1 MIIQEN
7 TIIHGDSLTVLR
19 QMEPE
24 SVDAIITDPPYGINY
39 VSQTASIKNDKSP
52 FIWFLYDAFRV
63 LKSGEAGRGG
73 LICFTRWDVEQTFID
88 AMKIAGFNVKSEVIW
103 DKVYH
108 GMGDTKAAF
117 APSHENI
124 VFAVKGKYSFPGS
137 RPKDLVTFPK
147 INSSKMVHPTEKP
160 VGLLANLISSVTKPG
175 DLILDPFDS
184 DDVTHF
190 NARGVYALLYGRE
203 DVRLS
208 AGDGDA
214 LRWLPQRAGKDFREK
229 VAAIWDD
236 ARVSGFLTAEL
247 TGDKSAM
254 DDGDYLAMQET
265 GLAHLFAVSGLH
277 CAFLVTLLALLI
289 SRRQRLLCAVTIP
302 LLLFYMVMV
311 GMSPSVVRACIMQI
325 FLLIAPLFRRGS
337 DPLTSLAA
345 ALLVILLCNP
355 FAAASVSL
363 QLSFSATLGMVL
375 LSPRLYKLLTG
386 WYKGKCRPLRT
397 ALCFVAANLSA
408 TLSAVVFTAPLTAWY
423 FRIFVL
429 VAPLSSLLAVPAAG
443 WSFMAAFV
451 TVLLGF
457 VWLPL
462 ASLLGWIS
470 WALVRYILWIANGM
484 MSWRYHAV
492 YFTNPYLI
500 YWLLFLY
507 AAFIGCAATPDGKR
521 KYLLASAL
529 SVLTLTAAIWVNRQD
544 YQYGVLT
551 ALTLDVG
558 QGESVILTSDGE
570 TALVD
575 CGSSNSYKDPGG
587 LAADTLHSMG
597 VRELSAVVVT
607 HYHADHTNGL
617 YEVLRRI
624 PVQTIYL
631 PDIEDEYGVRERLVS
646 LAEEKGA
653 QVTYVTKE
661 TADTLGDT
669 VLTIYPPVQSGG
681 DLNELGLTALASAG
695 DFDLLIT
702 GDMSGSTEKKLVET
716 YALPDI
722 EVLVVSHHGSR
733 YSSNIRFLKSV
744 TPEAA
749 VISVGDNNY
758 GHPSEETLQ
767 RLLAVGA
774 DIWRTDQQGT
784 IRITV
789 NGG

>member
-1 MIIQEN
+1 M
-7 TIIHGDSLTVLR
+7 
-19 QMEPE
+19 
-24 SVDAIITDPPYGINY
+24 
-39 VSQTASIKNDKSP
+39 
-52 FIWFLYDAFRV
+52 RV
-63 LKSGEAGRGG
+63 LTTIGFSFSAGVFLAALLPWNGWQLYAAGGVLLLALAWLFAARKQKYFRRGLLILLPLAVSLAYFAGYDHLVRQPIEDRCGAASDFTATVCDWPQATERGAKITVELEGYHRARAVLYGEAELLAARP
-73 LICFTRWDVEQTFID
+73 
-88 AMKIAGFNVKSEVIW
+88 
-103 DKVYH
+103 
-108 GMGDTKAAF
+108 GDTVTGTAQWQSAA
-117 APSHENI
+117 H
-124 VFAVKGKYSFPGS
+124 
-137 RPKDLVTFPK
+137 
-147 INSSKMVHPTEKP
+147 
-160 VGLLANLISSVTKPG
+160 
-175 DLILDPFDS
+175 FDS

-236 ARVSGFLTAEL
+236 PRVSGFLTAEL

-325 FLLIAPLFRRGS
+325 FLLIAPLFQRGS

-558 QGESVILTSDGE
+558 QGESVILTSGGE

>member
-1 MIIQEN
+1 M
-7 TIIHGDSLTVLR
+7 
-19 QMEPE
+19 
-24 SVDAIITDPPYGINY
+24 
-39 VSQTASIKNDKSP
+39 
-52 FIWFLYDAFRV
+52 RV
-63 LKSGEAGRGG
+63 LATIGFSFSAGVFLAALLPWNGWQLYAAGGILLLALAWLFAARKQKYFRRGLLILLPLAVSLAYFAGYDHLVRQPIEDRCGAASDFAATVCDWPQATERGARVTVELEGYHRARAVLYGEAELLAARP
-73 LICFTRWDVEQTFID
+73 
-88 AMKIAGFNVKSEVIW
+88 
-103 DKVYH
+103 
-108 GMGDTKAAF
+108 GDTVTGTAQWQSAAHF
-117 APSHENI
+117 H
-124 VFAVKGKYSFPGS
+124 
-137 RPKDLVTFPK
+137 
-147 INSSKMVHPTEKP
+147 
-160 VGLLANLISSVTKPG
+160 
-175 DLILDPFDS
+175 S
-184 DDVTHF
+184 DGVTHF
-190 NARGVYALLYGRE
+190 NARRVYALLYGRE

-214 LRWLPQRAGKDFREK
+214 LRWLPQRAGKAFREK

-236 ARVSGFLTAEL
+236 PRVSGFLTAEL

-375 LSPRLYKLLTG
+375 LSPRLYKLLAG
-386 WYKGKCRPLRT
+386 WYKGKCRPLRA

-429 VAPLSSLLAVPAAG
+429 FAPLYSLLAVPAAG

-470 WALVRYILWIANGM
+470 WVLVRYILWIANGM

-558 QGESVILTSDGE
+558 QGESVILTSGGE

-631 PDIEDEYGVRERLVS
+631 PDIEDEYGVRERQVS
-646 LAEEKGA
+646 LAEEEGG
-653 QVTYVTKE
+653 QVTYVTKV

-669 VLTIYPPVQSGG
+669 ILTVYPPVQSGG

>member
-1 MIIQEN
+1 M
-7 TIIHGDSLTVLR
+7 
-19 QMEPE
+19 
-24 SVDAIITDPPYGINY
+24 
-39 VSQTASIKNDKSP
+39 
-52 FIWFLYDAFRV
+52 RV
-63 LKSGEAGRGG
+63 LATIGFSFSAGVFLAALLPWNGWQLYAAGGVLLLALAWLFAARKQKYFRRGLLILLPLAVSLAYFAGYDHLVRQPIENRCGAASDFTATVCDWPQATERGAKITVELEGYHRARAVLYGEAELLAARP
-73 LICFTRWDVEQTFID
+73 
-88 AMKIAGFNVKSEVIW
+88 
-103 DKVYH
+103 
-108 GMGDTKAAF
+108 GDTVTGTAQWQSAA
-117 APSHENI
+117 H
-124 VFAVKGKYSFPGS
+124 
-137 RPKDLVTFPK
+137 
-147 INSSKMVHPTEKP
+147 
-160 VGLLANLISSVTKPG
+160 
-175 DLILDPFDS
+175 FDS

-214 LRWLPQRAGKDFREK
+214 LRWLPQRAGKAFREK

-236 ARVSGFLTAEL
+236 PRVSGFLTAEL

-265 GLAHLFAVSGLH
+265 GLAHLFAMSGLH

-507 AAFIGCAATPDGKR
+507 AVFIGCAATPDGKR

-716 YALPDI
+716 YALPNI

-733 YSSNIRFLKSV
+733 YSSNIRFLKAV

>member
-1 MIIQEN
+1 M
-7 TIIHGDSLTVLR
+7 
-19 QMEPE
+19 
-24 SVDAIITDPPYGINY
+24 
-39 VSQTASIKNDKSP
+39 
-52 FIWFLYDAFRV
+52 RV
-63 LKSGEAGRGG
+63 LATIGFSFSAGVFLAALLPWNGWQLYAAGGVLLLALAWLFAARKQKYFRRGLLILLPLAVSLAYFAGYDHLVRQPIEDRCGAASDFTATVCDWPQATERGARVTVELEGYHRARAVLYGEAELLAARP
-73 LICFTRWDVEQTFID
+73 
-88 AMKIAGFNVKSEVIW
+88 
-103 DKVYH
+103 
-108 GMGDTKAAF
+108 GDTVTGTAQWQSAA
-117 APSHENI
+117 H
-124 VFAVKGKYSFPGS
+124 
-137 RPKDLVTFPK
+137 
-147 INSSKMVHPTEKP
+147 
-160 VGLLANLISSVTKPG
+160 
-175 DLILDPFDS
+175 FDS

-214 LRWLPQRAGKDFREK
+214 LRWLPQRAGKAFREK

-236 ARVSGFLTAEL
+236 PRVSGFLTAEL

-429 VAPLSSLLAVPAAG
+429 VAPLSSLLSVPAAG

-558 QGESVILTSDGE
+558 QGESVILTSGGE

-624 PVQTIYL
+624 PVQTVYL

-733 YSSNIRFLKSV
+733 YSSNIRFLKAV
-744 TPEAA
+744 MPEAA

>member
-1 MIIQEN
+1 M
-7 TIIHGDSLTVLR
+7 
-19 QMEPE
+19 
-24 SVDAIITDPPYGINY
+24 
-39 VSQTASIKNDKSP
+39 
-52 FIWFLYDAFRV
+52 RV
-63 LKSGEAGRGG
+63 LATIGFSFSAGVFLAALLPWNGWQLYAAGGVLLLALAWLFAARKQKYFRRGLLILLPLAVSLAYFAGYDHLVRQPIENRCGAASDFTATVCDWPQATERGARVTVELEGYHRARAVLYGEAELLAARP
-73 LICFTRWDVEQTFID
+73 
-88 AMKIAGFNVKSEVIW
+88 
-103 DKVYH
+103 
-108 GMGDTKAAF
+108 GDTVTGTAQWQSAA
-117 APSHENI
+117 H
-124 VFAVKGKYSFPGS
+124 
-137 RPKDLVTFPK
+137 
-147 INSSKMVHPTEKP
+147 
-160 VGLLANLISSVTKPG
+160 
-175 DLILDPFDS
+175 FDS

-214 LRWLPQRAGKDFREK
+214 LRWLPQRAGKAFREK

-236 ARVSGFLTAEL
+236 PRVSGFLTAEL

-558 QGESVILTSDGE
+558 QGESVILTSGGE

-733 YSSNIRFLKSV
+733 YSSNIRFLKAV
-744 TPEAA
+744 MPEAA

>member
-1 MIIQEN
+1 M
-7 TIIHGDSLTVLR
+7 
-19 QMEPE
+19 
-24 SVDAIITDPPYGINY
+24 
-39 VSQTASIKNDKSP
+39 
-52 FIWFLYDAFRV
+52 RV
-63 LKSGEAGRGG
+63 LATIGFSFSAGVFLAALLPWNGWQLYAAGGVLLLALAWLFAARKQKYFRRGLLILLPLAVSLAYFAGYDHLVRQPIEDRCGAASDFAATVCDWPQATERGARVTVELEGYHRARAVLYGEAELLAARP
-73 LICFTRWDVEQTFID
+73 
-88 AMKIAGFNVKSEVIW
+88 
-103 DKVYH
+103 
-108 GMGDTKAAF
+108 GDTVTGTAQWQ
-117 APSHENI
+117 S
-124 VFAVKGKYSFPGS
+124 AV
-137 RPKDLVTFPK
+137 
-147 INSSKMVHPTEKP
+147 H
-160 VGLLANLISSVTKPG
+160 
-175 DLILDPFDS
+175 FDS

-214 LRWLPQRAGKDFREK
+214 LRWLPQRAGKAFREK

-254 DDGDYLAMQET
+254 DNGDYLAMQET

-345 ALLVILLCNP
+345 ALLAILLCNP

-551 ALTLDVG
+551 VLTLDVG
-558 QGESVILTSDGE
+558 QGESVILTSGGE

-733 YSSNIRFLKSV
+733 YSSNIRFLKAV
-744 TPEAA
+744 MPEAA

>member
-1 MIIQEN
+1 M
-7 TIIHGDSLTVLR
+7 
-19 QMEPE
+19 
-24 SVDAIITDPPYGINY
+24 
-39 VSQTASIKNDKSP
+39 
-52 FIWFLYDAFRV
+52 RV
-63 LKSGEAGRGG
+63 LATIGFSFSAGVFLAALLPWNGWQLYAAGGILLLALAWLFAARKQKYFRRGLLILLPLAVSLAYFAGYDHLVRQPIEDRCGAASDFAATVCDWPQATERGARVTVELEGYHRARAVLYGEAELLAARP
-73 LICFTRWDVEQTFID
+73 
-88 AMKIAGFNVKSEVIW
+88 
-103 DKVYH
+103 
-108 GMGDTKAAF
+108 GDTVTGTAQWQSAA
-117 APSHENI
+117 H
-124 VFAVKGKYSFPGS
+124 
-137 RPKDLVTFPK
+137 
-147 INSSKMVHPTEKP
+147 
-160 VGLLANLISSVTKPG
+160 
-175 DLILDPFDS
+175 FDS

-214 LRWLPQRAGKDFREK
+214 LRWLPQRAGKAFREK

-236 ARVSGFLTAEL
+236 PRVSGFLTAEL

-375 LSPRLYKLLTG
+375 LSPRLYKLLAG
-386 WYKGKCRPLRT
+386 WYKGKCRPLRA

-470 WALVRYILWIANGM
+470 WVLVRYILWIANGM

-529 SVLTLTAAIWVNRQD
+529 SGLTLTAAIWVNRQD

-558 QGESVILTSDGE
+558 QGESVILTSGGE

-716 YALPDI
+716 YALPNI

-733 YSSNIRFLKSV
+733 YSSNIRFLKAV

>member
-1 MIIQEN
+1 M
-7 TIIHGDSLTVLR
+7 
-19 QMEPE
+19 
-24 SVDAIITDPPYGINY
+24 
-39 VSQTASIKNDKSP
+39 
-52 FIWFLYDAFRV
+52 RV
-63 LKSGEAGRGG
+63 LATIGFSFSAGVFLAALLPWNGWQLYAAGGVLLLALAWLFAARKQKYFRRGLLILLPLAVSLAYFAGYDHLVRQPIEDRCGAASDFAATVCDWPQATERGARVTVELEGYYRARAVLYGEAELLAARP
-73 LICFTRWDVEQTFID
+73 
-88 AMKIAGFNVKSEVIW
+88 
-103 DKVYH
+103 
-108 GMGDTKAAF
+108 GDTVTGTAQWQSAA
-117 APSHENI
+117 H
-124 VFAVKGKYSFPGS
+124 
-137 RPKDLVTFPK
+137 
-147 INSSKMVHPTEKP
+147 
-160 VGLLANLISSVTKPG
+160 
-175 DLILDPFDS
+175 FDS

-214 LRWLPQRAGKDFREK
+214 LRWLPQRAGKAFREK

-558 QGESVILTSDGE
+558 QGESVILTSGGE

-624 PVQTIYL
+624 PVQTVYL

-669 VLTIYPPVQSGG
+669 VLTLYPPVQSGG

-733 YSSNIRFLKSV
+733 YSSNIRFLKAV
-744 TPEAA
+744 MPEAA

>member
-1 MIIQEN
+1 MTGGGER
-7 TIIHGDSLTVLR
+7 T
-19 QMEPE
+19 M
-24 SVDAIITDPPYGINY
+24 
-39 VSQTASIKNDKSP
+39 
-52 FIWFLYDAFRV
+52 RV
-63 LKSGEAGRGG
+63 LATIGFSFSAGVFLAALLPWTGWQLYAAGGVLLLALAWLFAARKQKYFRRGLLILLPLAVSLAYFAGYDHLVRQPIENRCGAASDFAATVCDWPQATEHGAKITVELEGYHRARAVLYGEAELLAARP
-73 LICFTRWDVEQTFID
+73 
-88 AMKIAGFNVKSEVIW
+88 
-103 DKVYH
+103 
-108 GMGDTKAAF
+108 GDTVTGTAQWQSAA
-117 APSHENI
+117 H
-124 VFAVKGKYSFPGS
+124 
-137 RPKDLVTFPK
+137 
-147 INSSKMVHPTEKP
+147 
-160 VGLLANLISSVTKPG
+160 
-175 DLILDPFDS
+175 FDS

-214 LRWLPQRAGKDFREK
+214 LRWLPQRAGKAFREK

-236 ARVSGFLTAEL
+236 PRVSGFLTAEL

-375 LSPRLYKLLTG
+375 LSSRLYKLLTG
-386 WYKGKCRPLRT
+386 WYKGKCRPLRA

-451 TVLLGF
+451 TALLGF
-457 VWLPL
+457 LWLPL

-507 AAFIGCAATPDGKR
+507 AVFIGCAATPDGKR

-558 QGESVILTSDGE
+558 QGESVILTSGGE

-624 PVQTIYL
+624 PVQTVYL

-733 YSSNIRFLKSV
+733 YSSNIRFLKAV
-744 TPEAA
+744 MPEAA

>member
-1 MIIQEN
+1 M
-7 TIIHGDSLTVLR
+7 
-19 QMEPE
+19 
-24 SVDAIITDPPYGINY
+24 
-39 VSQTASIKNDKSP
+39 
-52 FIWFLYDAFRV
+52 RV
-63 LKSGEAGRGG
+63 LATIGFSFSAGVFLAALLPWNGWQMYAAGGVLLLALAWLFAARKQKYFRRGLLILLPLAVSLAYFAGYDHLVRQPIEDRCGAASDFAATVCDWPQATERGARVTVELEGYHRARAVLYGEAELLAARP
-73 LICFTRWDVEQTFID
+73 
-88 AMKIAGFNVKSEVIW
+88 
-103 DKVYH
+103 
-108 GMGDTKAAF
+108 GDTVTGTAQWQ
-117 APSHENI
+117 S
-124 VFAVKGKYSFPGS
+124 AVHF
-137 RPKDLVTFPK
+137 
-147 INSSKMVHPTEKP
+147 N
-160 VGLLANLISSVTKPG
+160 
-175 DLILDPFDS
+175 S

-214 LRWLPQRAGKDFREK
+214 LRWLPQRAGKAFREK

-386 WYKGKCRPLRT
+386 WYKGKCRPLRA

>member
-1 MIIQEN
+1 M
-7 TIIHGDSLTVLR
+7 
-19 QMEPE
+19 
-24 SVDAIITDPPYGINY
+24 
-39 VSQTASIKNDKSP
+39 
-52 FIWFLYDAFRV
+52 RV
-63 LKSGEAGRGG
+63 LATIGFSFSAGVFLAALLPWNGWQLYAAGAVALLALAWLFAARGRKYFRRGLLILLPLAVSLAYFAGYDHMVRQPVEDRCGAASEFAATICDWPQATERGAKVTVELEGYHRARAVLYGEAELLEARP
-73 LICFTRWDVEQTFID
+73 
-88 AMKIAGFNVKSEVIW
+88 
-103 DKVYH
+103 
-108 GMGDTKAAF
+108 GDTVTGTAQWQSAA
-117 APSHENI
+117 H
-124 VFAVKGKYSFPGS
+124 
-137 RPKDLVTFPK
+137 
-147 INSSKMVHPTEKP
+147 
-160 VGLLANLISSVTKPG
+160 
-175 DLILDPFDS
+175 FDS

-214 LRWLPQRAGKDFREK
+214 LRWLPQRAGKAFREK

-311 GMSPSVVRACIMQI
+311 GMSPSVVRTCIMQI

-386 WYKGKCRPLRT
+386 WYKGKCRPLRA

-451 TVLLGF
+451 TALLGF

-462 ASLLGWIS
+462 ARLLGWIS
-470 WALVRYILWIANGM
+470 WVLVRYILWIANGM

-558 QGESVILTSDGE
+558 QGESVILTSGGE
-570 TALVD
+570 MALVD

-646 LAEEKGA
+646 LAEEKGV

-661 TADTLGDT
+661 TADMLGDT

-733 YSSNIRFLKSV
+733 YSSNIRFLKAV
-744 TPEAA
+744 MPEAA

>member
-1 MIIQEN
+1 M
-7 TIIHGDSLTVLR
+7 
-19 QMEPE
+19 
-24 SVDAIITDPPYGINY
+24 
-39 VSQTASIKNDKSP
+39 
-52 FIWFLYDAFRV
+52 RV
-63 LKSGEAGRGG
+63 LATIGFSFSAGVFLAALLPWTGWQLYAAGGVLLLALAWLFAARKQKYFRRGLLILLPLVVSLAYFAGYDHLVRQPIEDRCGAASDFTATVCDWPQATERGARVTVELEGYHRARAVLYGEAELLAARP
-73 LICFTRWDVEQTFID
+73 
-88 AMKIAGFNVKSEVIW
+88 
-103 DKVYH
+103 
-108 GMGDTKAAF
+108 GDTVTGTAQWQSAA
-117 APSHENI
+117 H
-124 VFAVKGKYSFPGS
+124 
-137 RPKDLVTFPK
+137 
-147 INSSKMVHPTEKP
+147 
-160 VGLLANLISSVTKPG
+160 
-175 DLILDPFDS
+175 FDS

-214 LRWLPQRAGKDFREK
+214 LRWLPQRAGKAFREK

-236 ARVSGFLTAEL
+236 PRVSGFLTAEL

-386 WYKGKCRPLRT
+386 WYKGKCRPLRA

-558 QGESVILTSDGE
+558 QGESVILTSGGE

-767 RLLAVGA
+767 RLLAIGA

>member
-1 MIIQEN
+1 M
-7 TIIHGDSLTVLR
+7 
-19 QMEPE
+19 
-24 SVDAIITDPPYGINY
+24 
-39 VSQTASIKNDKSP
+39 
-52 FIWFLYDAFRV
+52 RV
-63 LKSGEAGRGG
+63 LATIGFSFSAGVFLAALLPWNGWQLYAAGGILLLALAWLFAARKQKYFRRGLLILLPLAVSLAYFAGYDHLVRQPIEDRCGAASDFAATVCDWPQATERGARVTVELEVYHRARAVLYGEAELLAARP
-73 LICFTRWDVEQTFID
+73 
-88 AMKIAGFNVKSEVIW
+88 
-103 DKVYH
+103 
-108 GMGDTKAAF
+108 GDTVTGTAQWQSAA
-117 APSHENI
+117 H
-124 VFAVKGKYSFPGS
+124 
-137 RPKDLVTFPK
+137 
-147 INSSKMVHPTEKP
+147 
-160 VGLLANLISSVTKPG
+160 
-175 DLILDPFDS
+175 FDS

-190 NARGVYALLYGRE
+190 NARGVYALLHGRE

-214 LRWLPQRAGKDFREK
+214 LRWLPQRAGKAFREK

-236 ARVSGFLTAEL
+236 PRVSGFLTAEL

-375 LSPRLYKLLTG
+375 LSPRLYKLLAG
-386 WYKGKCRPLRT
+386 WYKGKCRPLRA

-470 WALVRYILWIANGM
+470 WVLVRYILWIANGM

-558 QGESVILTSDGE
+558 QGESVILTSGGE

-716 YALPDI
+716 YALPNI

-733 YSSNIRFLKSV
+733 YSSNIRFLKAV

>member
-1 MIIQEN
+1 M
-7 TIIHGDSLTVLR
+7 
-19 QMEPE
+19 
-24 SVDAIITDPPYGINY
+24 
-39 VSQTASIKNDKSP
+39 
-52 FIWFLYDAFRV
+52 RV
-63 LKSGEAGRGG
+63 LAMIGFSFSAGVFLAALLPWTGWQLYAAGGILLLALAWLFAARKQKYFRRGLLILLPLAVSLAYFVGYDHLVRQPIEDRCGAASDFTATVCDWPQATERGARVTVELEGYHRARAVLYGEAELLAARP
-73 LICFTRWDVEQTFID
+73 
-88 AMKIAGFNVKSEVIW
+88 
-103 DKVYH
+103 
-108 GMGDTKAAF
+108 GDTVTGTAQWQSAA
-117 APSHENI
+117 H
-124 VFAVKGKYSFPGS
+124 
-137 RPKDLVTFPK
+137 
-147 INSSKMVHPTEKP
+147 
-160 VGLLANLISSVTKPG
+160 
-175 DLILDPFDS
+175 FDS

-214 LRWLPQRAGKDFREK
+214 LRWLPQRAGKAFREK

-558 QGESVILTSDGE
+558 QGESVILTSGGE

>member
-1 MIIQEN
+1 M
-7 TIIHGDSLTVLR
+7 
-19 QMEPE
+19 
-24 SVDAIITDPPYGINY
+24 
-39 VSQTASIKNDKSP
+39 
-52 FIWFLYDAFRV
+52 RV
-63 LKSGEAGRGG
+63 LATIGFSFSAGVFLAALLPWTGWQLYAAGGVLLLALAWLFAARKQKYFRRGLLILLPLVVSLAYFAGYDHLVRQPIEDRCGAASDFTATICDWPQATERGARVTVELEGYHRARAVLYGEAELLAARP
-73 LICFTRWDVEQTFID
+73 
-88 AMKIAGFNVKSEVIW
+88 
-103 DKVYH
+103 
-108 GMGDTKAAF
+108 GDTVTGTAQWQSAA
-117 APSHENI
+117 H
-124 VFAVKGKYSFPGS
+124 
-137 RPKDLVTFPK
+137 
-147 INSSKMVHPTEKP
+147 
-160 VGLLANLISSVTKPG
+160 
-175 DLILDPFDS
+175 FDS

-214 LRWLPQRAGKDFREK
+214 LRWLPQRAGKAFREK

-236 ARVSGFLTAEL
+236 PRVSGFLTAEL

-386 WYKGKCRPLRT
+386 WYKGKCRPLRA

-558 QGESVILTSDGE
+558 QGESVILTSGGE

-669 VLTIYPPVQSGG
+669 ILTIYPPVQSGG

-733 YSSNIRFLKSV
+733 YSSNIRFLKAV

-767 RLLAVGA
+767 RLLAIGA

>member
-1 MIIQEN
+1 M
-7 TIIHGDSLTVLR
+7 
-19 QMEPE
+19 
-24 SVDAIITDPPYGINY
+24 
-39 VSQTASIKNDKSP
+39 
-52 FIWFLYDAFRV
+52 RV
-63 LKSGEAGRGG
+63 LATIGFSFSAGVFLAALLPWNGWQLYAAGGVLLLALAWLFAARKQKYFRRGLLILLPLAVSLAYFAGYDHLVRQPIEDRCGAASDFTATVCDWPQATERGARVTVELEGYRWARAVLYGEAELLAARP
-73 LICFTRWDVEQTFID
+73 
-88 AMKIAGFNVKSEVIW
+88 
-103 DKVYH
+103 
-108 GMGDTKAAF
+108 GDTVTGTAQWQSAA
-117 APSHENI
+117 H
-124 VFAVKGKYSFPGS
+124 
-137 RPKDLVTFPK
+137 
-147 INSSKMVHPTEKP
+147 
-160 VGLLANLISSVTKPG
+160 
-175 DLILDPFDS
+175 FDS

-214 LRWLPQRAGKDFREK
+214 LRWLPQRAGKAFREK

-521 KYLLASAL
+521 KYLLATML
-529 SVLTLTAAIWVNRQD
+529 SVATLTAAIWVNRQD

-558 QGESVILTSDGE
+558 QGESVILTSGGE

-624 PVQTIYL
+624 PVQTVYL

>member
-1 MIIQEN
+1 M
-7 TIIHGDSLTVLR
+7 
-19 QMEPE
+19 
-24 SVDAIITDPPYGINY
+24 
-39 VSQTASIKNDKSP
+39 
-52 FIWFLYDAFRV
+52 RV
-63 LKSGEAGRGG
+63 LATIGFSFSAGVFLAALLPWNGWQLYAAGGVLLLALAWLFAARKQKYFRRGLLILLPLAVSLAYFAGYDHLVRQPIEDRCGAASDFAATVCDWPQATERGARVTVELEGYRRARAVLYGEAELLAARP
-73 LICFTRWDVEQTFID
+73 
-88 AMKIAGFNVKSEVIW
+88 
-103 DKVYH
+103 
-108 GMGDTKAAF
+108 GDTVTGTAQWQSAA
-117 APSHENI
+117 H
-124 VFAVKGKYSFPGS
+124 
-137 RPKDLVTFPK
+137 
-147 INSSKMVHPTEKP
+147 
-160 VGLLANLISSVTKPG
+160 
-175 DLILDPFDS
+175 FDS

-214 LRWLPQRAGKDFREK
+214 LRWLPQRAGKAFREK

-236 ARVSGFLTAEL
+236 PRVSGFLTAEL

-558 QGESVILTSDGE
+558 QGESVILTSGGE

-661 TADTLGDT
+661 TTDTLGDT

>member
-1 MIIQEN
+1 M
-7 TIIHGDSLTVLR
+7 
-19 QMEPE
+19 
-24 SVDAIITDPPYGINY
+24 
-39 VSQTASIKNDKSP
+39 
-52 FIWFLYDAFRV
+52 RV
-63 LKSGEAGRGG
+63 LATIGFSFSAGVFLAALLPWNGWQLYAAGGVLLLALAWLFAARKQKYFRRGLLILLPLAVSLAYFAGYDHLVRQPIEDRCGAASDFAATVCDWPQATERGARVTVELEGYHRARAVLYGEAELLAARP
-73 LICFTRWDVEQTFID
+73 
-88 AMKIAGFNVKSEVIW
+88 
-103 DKVYH
+103 
-108 GMGDTKAAF
+108 GDTVTGTAQWQSAA
-117 APSHENI
+117 H
-124 VFAVKGKYSFPGS
+124 
-137 RPKDLVTFPK
+137 
-147 INSSKMVHPTEKP
+147 
-160 VGLLANLISSVTKPG
+160 
-175 DLILDPFDS
+175 FDS

-214 LRWLPQRAGKDFREK
+214 LCWLPQRAGKAFREK

-236 ARVSGFLTAEL
+236 PRVSGFLTAEL

-345 ALLVILLCNP
+345 ALLLILLCNP

-451 TVLLGF
+451 TALLGF

-470 WALVRYILWIANGM
+470 WVLVRYILWIANGM

-507 AAFIGCAATPDGKR
+507 AAFIGCTATPDGKR

-558 QGESVILTSDGE
+558 QGESVILTSGGE

-631 PDIEDEYGVRERLVS
+631 PDIEDEYGVREHLVS

-681 DLNELGLTALASAG
+681 DLNELGLTALASTG

-784 IRITV
+784 IHITV

>member
-1 MIIQEN
+1 M
-7 TIIHGDSLTVLR
+7 
-19 QMEPE
+19 
-24 SVDAIITDPPYGINY
+24 
-39 VSQTASIKNDKSP
+39 
-52 FIWFLYDAFRV
+52 RV
-63 LKSGEAGRGG
+63 LATIGFSFSAGVFLAALLPWNGWQLYAAGAVTLLALAWLFAARGRKYFRRGLLLLLSLAVSLAYFVGYDHLVRQPIEDRCGAASDFAATVCDWPQATERGAKITVELEGYHRARAVLYGEAELLAARP
-73 LICFTRWDVEQTFID
+73 
-88 AMKIAGFNVKSEVIW
+88 
-103 DKVYH
+103 
-108 GMGDTKAAF
+108 GDTVTGTAQWQ
-117 APSHENI
+117 S
-124 VFAVKGKYSFPGS
+124 AVHF
-137 RPKDLVTFPK
+137 
-147 INSSKMVHPTEKP
+147 N
-160 VGLLANLISSVTKPG
+160 
-175 DLILDPFDS
+175 S

-208 AGDGDA
+208 AGDGGA
-214 LRWLPQRAGKDFREK
+214 LRWLPQQAGKAFREK

-236 ARVSGFLTAEL
+236 PRVSGFLTAEL

-558 QGESVILTSDGE
+558 QGESVILTSGGE

-624 PVQTIYL
+624 PVQTVYL

-733 YSSNIRFLKSV
+733 YSSNIRFLKAV
-744 TPEAA
+744 MPEAA

>member
-1 MIIQEN
+1 M
-7 TIIHGDSLTVLR
+7 
-19 QMEPE
+19 
-24 SVDAIITDPPYGINY
+24 
-39 VSQTASIKNDKSP
+39 
-52 FIWFLYDAFRV
+52 RV
-63 LKSGEAGRGG
+63 LATIGFSFSAGVFLAALLPWNGWQLYAAGGVLLLALAWLFAARKQKYFRRGLLILLPLAVSLAYFVGYDHLVRQPIEDRCGAASDFTATVCDWPQATERGARVTVELEGYHRVRAVLYGEAELLAARP
-73 LICFTRWDVEQTFID
+73 
-88 AMKIAGFNVKSEVIW
+88 
-103 DKVYH
+103 
-108 GMGDTKAAF
+108 GDTVTGTAQWQSAA
-117 APSHENI
+117 H
-124 VFAVKGKYSFPGS
+124 
-137 RPKDLVTFPK
+137 
-147 INSSKMVHPTEKP
+147 
-160 VGLLANLISSVTKPG
+160 
-175 DLILDPFDS
+175 FDS

-214 LRWLPQRAGKDFREK
+214 LRWLPQRAGKAFREK

-277 CAFLVTLLALLI
+277 CAFLVTLMALLI

-507 AAFIGCAATPDGKR
+507 AVFIGCAATPDGKR

-551 ALTLDVG
+551 ALTMDVG
-558 QGESVILTSDGE
+558 QGESVILTSGGE

-631 PDIEDEYGVRERLVS
+631 PDIEDEYGVRERLMS

-661 TADTLGDT
+661 TTDTLGDT

>member
-1 MIIQEN
+1 MTGGGER
-7 TIIHGDSLTVLR
+7 T
-19 QMEPE
+19 M
-24 SVDAIITDPPYGINY
+24 
-39 VSQTASIKNDKSP
+39 
-52 FIWFLYDAFRV
+52 RV
-63 LKSGEAGRGG
+63 LATIGFSFSAGVFLAALLPWNGWQLYAAGGILLLALAWLFAARKQKYFRRGLLILLPLAVSLAYFAGYDHLVRQPIENRCGAASDFAATVCDWPQATERGARVTVELEGYHRARAVLYGEAELLAARP
-73 LICFTRWDVEQTFID
+73 
-88 AMKIAGFNVKSEVIW
+88 
-103 DKVYH
+103 
-108 GMGDTKAAF
+108 GDTVTGTAQWQ
-117 APSHENI
+117 S
-124 VFAVKGKYSFPGS
+124 AVHF
-137 RPKDLVTFPK
+137 
-147 INSSKMVHPTEKP
+147 N
-160 VGLLANLISSVTKPG
+160 
-175 DLILDPFDS
+175 S

-214 LRWLPQRAGKDFREK
+214 LRWLPQRAGKAFREK

-492 YFTNPYLI
+492 YFTNPYLV

-733 YSSNIRFLKSV
+733 YSSNIRFLKAV

>member
-1 MIIQEN
+1 M
-7 TIIHGDSLTVLR
+7 
-19 QMEPE
+19 
-24 SVDAIITDPPYGINY
+24 
-39 VSQTASIKNDKSP
+39 
-52 FIWFLYDAFRV
+52 RV
-63 LKSGEAGRGG
+63 LATIGFSFSAGVFLAALLPWNGWQLYAAGGVLLLALAWLFAARKQKYFRRGLLILLPLAVSLAYFAGYDHLVRQPIEDRCGAASDFAATVCDWPQATERGARVTVELEGYHRARAVLYGEAELLAARP
-73 LICFTRWDVEQTFID
+73 
-88 AMKIAGFNVKSEVIW
+88 
-103 DKVYH
+103 
-108 GMGDTKAAF
+108 GDTVTGTAQWQ
-117 APSHENI
+117 S
-124 VFAVKGKYSFPGS
+124 AV
-137 RPKDLVTFPK
+137 
-147 INSSKMVHPTEKP
+147 H
-160 VGLLANLISSVTKPG
+160 
-175 DLILDPFDS
+175 FDS

-214 LRWLPQRAGKDFREK
+214 LRWLPQRAGKAFREK

-254 DDGDYLAMQET
+254 DNGDYLAMQET

-551 ALTLDVG
+551 VLTLDVG
-558 QGESVILTSDGE
+558 QGESVILTSGGE

-733 YSSNIRFLKSV
+733 YSSNIRFLKAV
-744 TPEAA
+744 MPEAA

>member
-1 MIIQEN
+1 M
-7 TIIHGDSLTVLR
+7 
-19 QMEPE
+19 
-24 SVDAIITDPPYGINY
+24 
-39 VSQTASIKNDKSP
+39 
-52 FIWFLYDAFRV
+52 RV
-63 LKSGEAGRGG
+63 LATIGFFFSAGVFLAALLPWNGWQLYAAGGVLLLALAWLFAARRQKYFRRGLLILLPLAVSLAYFAGYDHLVRQPIEDRCGAASDFTATVCDWPQATERGARVTVELEGYHRARAVLYGEAELLAARP
-73 LICFTRWDVEQTFID
+73 
-88 AMKIAGFNVKSEVIW
+88 
-103 DKVYH
+103 
-108 GMGDTKAAF
+108 GDTVTGTAQWQ
-117 APSHENI
+117 S
-124 VFAVKGKYSFPGS
+124 AVHF
-137 RPKDLVTFPK
+137 
-147 INSSKMVHPTEKP
+147 N
-160 VGLLANLISSVTKPG
+160 
-175 DLILDPFDS
+175 S

-214 LRWLPQRAGKDFREK
+214 LRWLPQRAGKAFREK

-236 ARVSGFLTAEL
+236 PRVSGFLTAEL

-345 ALLVILLCNP
+345 ALLLILLCNP

-457 VWLPL
+457 VIEDFNLYKDVPL

-558 QGESVILTSDGE
+558 QGESVILTSGGE

-669 VLTIYPPVQSGG
+669 ILTIYPPVQSGG

-733 YSSNIRFLKSV
+733 YSSNIRFLKAV

-767 RLLAVGA
+767 RLLAIGA

>member
-1 MIIQEN
+1 M
-7 TIIHGDSLTVLR
+7 
-19 QMEPE
+19 
-24 SVDAIITDPPYGINY
+24 
-39 VSQTASIKNDKSP
+39 
-52 FIWFLYDAFRV
+52 RV
-63 LKSGEAGRGG
+63 LATIGFSFSAGVFLAALLPWTGWQLYAAGGVLLLALAWLFAARKQKYFRRGLLILLPLVVSLAYFAGYDHLVRQPIEDRCGAASDFTATVCDWPQATERGARVTVELEGYHRARAVLYGEAELLAARP
-73 LICFTRWDVEQTFID
+73 
-88 AMKIAGFNVKSEVIW
+88 
-103 DKVYH
+103 
-108 GMGDTKAAF
+108 GDTVTGTAQWQSAA
-117 APSHENI
+117 H
-124 VFAVKGKYSFPGS
+124 
-137 RPKDLVTFPK
+137 
-147 INSSKMVHPTEKP
+147 
-160 VGLLANLISSVTKPG
+160 
-175 DLILDPFDS
+175 FDS

-214 LRWLPQRAGKDFREK
+214 LRWLPQRAGKAFREK

-236 ARVSGFLTAEL
+236 PRVSGFLTAEL

-386 WYKGKCRPLRT
+386 WYKGKCRPLRA

-429 VAPLSSLLAVPAAG
+429 VAPLSSLLAVPAAR

-558 QGESVILTSDGE
+558 QGESVILTSGGE

-669 VLTIYPPVQSGG
+669 ILTIYPPVQSGG

-733 YSSNIRFLKSV
+733 YSSNIRFLKAV

-767 RLLAVGA
+767 RLLAIGA

>member
-1 MIIQEN
+1 M
-7 TIIHGDSLTVLR
+7 
-19 QMEPE
+19 
-24 SVDAIITDPPYGINY
+24 
-39 VSQTASIKNDKSP
+39 
-52 FIWFLYDAFRV
+52 RV
-63 LKSGEAGRGG
+63 LATIGFSFSAGVFLAALLPWNGWQLYAAGGILLLALAWLFAARKQKYFRRGLLILLPLAVSLAYFAGHDHLVRQPIEDRCGAASDFAATVCDWPQATERGARVTVELEGYHRARAVLYGEAELLAARP
-73 LICFTRWDVEQTFID
+73 
-88 AMKIAGFNVKSEVIW
+88 
-103 DKVYH
+103 
-108 GMGDTKAAF
+108 GDTVTGTAQWQSAA
-117 APSHENI
+117 H
-124 VFAVKGKYSFPGS
+124 
-137 RPKDLVTFPK
+137 
-147 INSSKMVHPTEKP
+147 
-160 VGLLANLISSVTKPG
+160 
-175 DLILDPFDS
+175 FDS

-214 LRWLPQRAGKDFREK
+214 LRWLPQRAGKAFREK

-236 ARVSGFLTAEL
+236 PRVSGFLTAEL

-375 LSPRLYKLLTG
+375 LSPRLYKLLAG
-386 WYKGKCRPLRT
+386 WYKGKCRPLRA

-470 WALVRYILWIANGM
+470 WVLVRYILWIANGM

-558 QGESVILTSDGE
+558 QGESVILTSGGE

-681 DLNELGLTALASAG
+681 DLNELGLTALASTG

>member
-1 MIIQEN
+1 M
-7 TIIHGDSLTVLR
+7 
-19 QMEPE
+19 
-24 SVDAIITDPPYGINY
+24 
-39 VSQTASIKNDKSP
+39 
-52 FIWFLYDAFRV
+52 RV
-63 LKSGEAGRGG
+63 LATIGFSFSAGVFLAALLPWNGWQLYAAGGVLLLALAWLFAARKQKYFRRGLLILLPLAVSLAYFAGYDHLVRQPIEDRCGAASDFTATVCDWPQATERGAKITVELEGYHRARAVLYGEAELLAARP
-73 LICFTRWDVEQTFID
+73 
-88 AMKIAGFNVKSEVIW
+88 
-103 DKVYH
+103 
-108 GMGDTKAAF
+108 GDTVTGTAQWQSAA
-117 APSHENI
+117 H
-124 VFAVKGKYSFPGS
+124 
-137 RPKDLVTFPK
+137 
-147 INSSKMVHPTEKP
+147 
-160 VGLLANLISSVTKPG
+160 
-175 DLILDPFDS
+175 FDS

-214 LRWLPQRAGKDFREK
+214 LRWLPQRAGKAFREK

-236 ARVSGFLTAEL
+236 PRVSGFLTAEL

-386 WYKGKCRPLRT
+386 WYKGKCRLLRT

-451 TVLLGF
+451 TALLGL

-470 WALVRYILWIANGM
+470 WVLVRYILWIANGM

-558 QGESVILTSDGE
+558 QGESVILTSGGE

-624 PVQTIYL
+624 PVQTVYL

-669 VLTIYPPVQSGG
+669 ILTIYPPVQSGG

>member
-1 MIIQEN
+1 M
-7 TIIHGDSLTVLR
+7 
-19 QMEPE
+19 
-24 SVDAIITDPPYGINY
+24 
-39 VSQTASIKNDKSP
+39 
-52 FIWFLYDAFRV
+52 RV
-63 LKSGEAGRGG
+63 LATIGFSFSAGVFLAALLPWTGWQLYAAGGVLLLALAWLFAARKQKYFRRGLLILLPLAVSLAYFAGYDHLVRQPIENRCGAASDFAATVCDWPQATEHGAKITVELEGYHRARAVLYGEAELLAARP
-73 LICFTRWDVEQTFID
+73 
-88 AMKIAGFNVKSEVIW
+88 
-103 DKVYH
+103 
-108 GMGDTKAAF
+108 GDTVTGTAQWQSAA
-117 APSHENI
+117 H
-124 VFAVKGKYSFPGS
+124 
-137 RPKDLVTFPK
+137 
-147 INSSKMVHPTEKP
+147 
-160 VGLLANLISSVTKPG
+160 
-175 DLILDPFDS
+175 FDS

-214 LRWLPQRAGKDFREK
+214 LRWLPQRAGKAFREK

-236 ARVSGFLTAEL
+236 PRVSGFLTAEL

-375 LSPRLYKLLTG
+375 LSSRLYKLLTG
-386 WYKGKCRPLRT
+386 WYKGKCRPLRA

-451 TVLLGF
+451 TALLGF
-457 VWLPL
+457 LWLPL

-558 QGESVILTSDGE
+558 QGESVILTSGGE

-716 YALPDI
+716 YALPNI

-733 YSSNIRFLKSV
+733 YSSNIRFLKAV

>member
-1 MIIQEN
+1 M
-7 TIIHGDSLTVLR
+7 
-19 QMEPE
+19 
-24 SVDAIITDPPYGINY
+24 
-39 VSQTASIKNDKSP
+39 
-52 FIWFLYDAFRV
+52 RV
-63 LKSGEAGRGG
+63 LATIGFSFSAGVFLAALLPWNGWQLYAAGGILLLALAWLFAARKQKYFRRGLLILLPLAVSLAYFAGYDHLVRQPIENRCGAASDFAATVCDWPQATERGARVTVELEGYHRARAVLYGEAELLAARP
-73 LICFTRWDVEQTFID
+73 
-88 AMKIAGFNVKSEVIW
+88 
-103 DKVYH
+103 
-108 GMGDTKAAF
+108 GDTVTGTAQWQ
-117 APSHENI
+117 S
-124 VFAVKGKYSFPGS
+124 AVHF
-137 RPKDLVTFPK
+137 
-147 INSSKMVHPTEKP
+147 N
-160 VGLLANLISSVTKPG
+160 
-175 DLILDPFDS
+175 S

-214 LRWLPQRAGKDFREK
+214 LRWLPQRAGKAFREK

-302 LLLFYMVMV
+302 LLLFYMVIV

-492 YFTNPYLI
+492 YFTNPYLV

-733 YSSNIRFLKSV
+733 YSSNIRFLKAV

>member
-1 MIIQEN
+1 M
-7 TIIHGDSLTVLR
+7 
-19 QMEPE
+19 
-24 SVDAIITDPPYGINY
+24 
-39 VSQTASIKNDKSP
+39 
-52 FIWFLYDAFRV
+52 RV
-63 LKSGEAGRGG
+63 LATIGFSFSAGVFLAALLPWNGWQLYAAGGVLLLALAWLFAARKQKYFRRGLLLLLSLAVSLAYFAGYDHLVRQPIEDRCGAASDFTATVCDWPQATERGARVTVELEGYHRARAVLYGEAELLAARP
-73 LICFTRWDVEQTFID
+73 
-88 AMKIAGFNVKSEVIW
+88 
-103 DKVYH
+103 
-108 GMGDTKAAF
+108 GDTVTGTAQWQSAA
-117 APSHENI
+117 H
-124 VFAVKGKYSFPGS
+124 
-137 RPKDLVTFPK
+137 
-147 INSSKMVHPTEKP
+147 
-160 VGLLANLISSVTKPG
+160 
-175 DLILDPFDS
+175 FDS

-214 LRWLPQRAGKDFREK
+214 LRWLPQRAGKAFREK

-277 CAFLVTLLALLI
+277 CAFLVTLMALLI

-492 YFTNPYLI
+492 YFTNPYLV

-558 QGESVILTSDGE
+558 QGESVILTSGGE

-624 PVQTIYL
+624 PVQTVYL

-702 GDMSGSTEKKLVET
+702 GDMSGSTEKKLVGT

>member
-1 MIIQEN
+1 M
-7 TIIHGDSLTVLR
+7 
-19 QMEPE
+19 
-24 SVDAIITDPPYGINY
+24 
-39 VSQTASIKNDKSP
+39 
-52 FIWFLYDAFRV
+52 RV
-63 LKSGEAGRGG
+63 LATIGFSFSAGVFLAALLPWNGWQLYAAGGILLLALAWLFAARKQKYFRRGLLILLPLAVSLAYFAGYDHLVRQPIEDRCGAASDFAATVCDWPQATERGARVTVELEGYHRARAVLYGEAELLAARP
-73 LICFTRWDVEQTFID
+73 
-88 AMKIAGFNVKSEVIW
+88 
-103 DKVYH
+103 
-108 GMGDTKAAF
+108 GDTVTGTAQWQSAA
-117 APSHENI
+117 H
-124 VFAVKGKYSFPGS
+124 
-137 RPKDLVTFPK
+137 
-147 INSSKMVHPTEKP
+147 
-160 VGLLANLISSVTKPG
+160 
-175 DLILDPFDS
+175 FDS

-214 LRWLPQRAGKDFREK
+214 LRWLPQRAGKAFREK

-236 ARVSGFLTAEL
+236 PRVSGFLTAEL

-375 LSPRLYKLLTG
+375 LSPRLYKLLAG
-386 WYKGKCRPLRT
+386 WYKGKCRPLRA

-558 QGESVILTSDGE
+558 QGESVILTSGGE

>member
-1 MIIQEN
+1 MELEGY
-7 TIIHGDSLTVLR
+7 HRARAVL
-19 QMEPE
+19 
-24 SVDAIITDPPYGINY
+24 Y
-39 VSQTASIKNDKSP
+39 
-52 FIWFLYDAFRV
+52 
-63 LKSGEAGRGG
+63 GEAELLAARP
-73 LICFTRWDVEQTFID
+73 
-88 AMKIAGFNVKSEVIW
+88 
-103 DKVYH
+103 
-108 GMGDTKAAF
+108 GDTVTGTAQWQSAA
-117 APSHENI
+117 H
-124 VFAVKGKYSFPGS
+124 
-137 RPKDLVTFPK
+137 
-147 INSSKMVHPTEKP
+147 
-160 VGLLANLISSVTKPG
+160 
-175 DLILDPFDS
+175 FDS

-208 AGDGDA
+208 AGDRDA
-214 LRWLPQRAGKDFREK
+214 LRWLPQRAGKAFREK

-236 ARVSGFLTAEL
+236 PRVSGFLTAEL

-277 CAFLVTLLALLI
+277 CAFLVTLMALLI

-451 TVLLGF
+451 TVLMGF

-521 KYLLASAL
+521 KCLLASAL

-558 QGESVILTSDGE
+558 QGESVILTSGGE

-624 PVQTIYL
+624 PVQTVYL

>member
-1 MIIQEN
+1 MLLALAWLFAARKQKYFRRGLLILLPLAV
-7 TIIHGDSLTVLR
+7 SLAYFAGYDHLVRQPIEDRCGAASDFAATVCDWPQATERGARVTVELEGYHR
-19 QMEPE
+19 ARA
-24 SVDAIITDPPYGINY
+24 V
-39 VSQTASIKNDKSP
+39 
-52 FIWFLYDAFRV
+52 LY
-63 LKSGEAGRGG
+63 GEAELLAARP
-73 LICFTRWDVEQTFID
+73 
-88 AMKIAGFNVKSEVIW
+88 
-103 DKVYH
+103 
-108 GMGDTKAAF
+108 GDTVTGTAQWQSAA
-117 APSHENI
+117 H
-124 VFAVKGKYSFPGS
+124 
-137 RPKDLVTFPK
+137 
-147 INSSKMVHPTEKP
+147 
-160 VGLLANLISSVTKPG
+160 
-175 DLILDPFDS
+175 FDS

-214 LRWLPQRAGKDFREK
+214 LRWLPQRAGKAFREK

-236 ARVSGFLTAEL
+236 PRVSGFLTAEL

-375 LSPRLYKLLTG
+375 LSPRLYKLLAG
-386 WYKGKCRPLRT
+386 WYKGKCRPLRA

-470 WALVRYILWIANGM
+470 WVLVRYILWIANGM

-529 SVLTLTAAIWVNRQD
+529 SVLTLMAAIWVNRQD

-558 QGESVILTSDGE
+558 QGESVILTSGGE

-716 YALPDI
+716 YALPNI

-733 YSSNIRFLKSV
+733 YSSNIRFLKAV

>member
-1 MIIQEN
+1 M
-7 TIIHGDSLTVLR
+7 
-19 QMEPE
+19 
-24 SVDAIITDPPYGINY
+24 
-39 VSQTASIKNDKSP
+39 
-52 FIWFLYDAFRV
+52 RV
-63 LKSGEAGRGG
+63 LATIGFSFSAGVFLAALLPWTGWQLYAAGGVLLLALAWLFAARKQKYFRRGLLILLPLVVSLAYFAGYDHLVRQPIEDRCGAASDFTATVCDWPQATERGSRVTVELEGYHRARAVLYGEAELLAARP
-73 LICFTRWDVEQTFID
+73 
-88 AMKIAGFNVKSEVIW
+88 
-103 DKVYH
+103 
-108 GMGDTKAAF
+108 GDTVTGTAQWQSAA
-117 APSHENI
+117 H
-124 VFAVKGKYSFPGS
+124 
-137 RPKDLVTFPK
+137 
-147 INSSKMVHPTEKP
+147 
-160 VGLLANLISSVTKPG
+160 
-175 DLILDPFDS
+175 FDS

-214 LRWLPQRAGKDFREK
+214 LRWLPQRAGKAFREK

-236 ARVSGFLTAEL
+236 PRVSGFLTAEL

-386 WYKGKCRPLRT
+386 WYKGKCRPLRA

-558 QGESVILTSDGE
+558 QGESVILTSGGE

-669 VLTIYPPVQSGG
+669 ILTIYPPVQSGG

-733 YSSNIRFLKSV
+733 YSSNIRFLKAV

-767 RLLAVGA
+767 RLLAIGA

>member
-1 MIIQEN
+1 M
-7 TIIHGDSLTVLR
+7 
-19 QMEPE
+19 
-24 SVDAIITDPPYGINY
+24 
-39 VSQTASIKNDKSP
+39 
-52 FIWFLYDAFRV
+52 RV
-63 LKSGEAGRGG
+63 LATIGFSFSAGVFLAALLPWNGWQLYAAGGVLLLALAWLFAARKQKYFRRGLLILLPLAVSLAYFAGYDHLVRQPIEDRCGAASDFAATVCDWPQATERGARVTVELEGYHRARAVLYGEAELLAARP
-73 LICFTRWDVEQTFID
+73 
-88 AMKIAGFNVKSEVIW
+88 
-103 DKVYH
+103 
-108 GMGDTKAAF
+108 GDTVTGTAQWQSAA
-117 APSHENI
+117 H
-124 VFAVKGKYSFPGS
+124 
-137 RPKDLVTFPK
+137 
-147 INSSKMVHPTEKP
+147 
-160 VGLLANLISSVTKPG
+160 
-175 DLILDPFDS
+175 FDS

-214 LRWLPQRAGKDFREK
+214 LRWLPQRAGKAFREK

-236 ARVSGFLTAEL
+236 PRVSGFLTAEL

-375 LSPRLYKLLTG
+375 LSSRLYKLLTG
-386 WYKGKCRPLRT
+386 WYKGKCRPLRA

-558 QGESVILTSDGE
+558 QGESVILTSGGE

-597 VRELSAVVVT
+597 VRKLSAVVVT

-631 PDIEDEYGVRERLVS
+631 PDIEDEYGVREHLVS
-646 LAEEKGA
+646 LADEKGA

-733 YSSNIRFLKSV
+733 YSSNIRFLKAV

>member
-1 MIIQEN
+1 M
-7 TIIHGDSLTVLR
+7 
-19 QMEPE
+19 
-24 SVDAIITDPPYGINY
+24 
-39 VSQTASIKNDKSP
+39 
-52 FIWFLYDAFRV
+52 RV
-63 LKSGEAGRGG
+63 LATIGFSFSAGVFLAALLPWNGWQLYAAGGVLLLALAWLFAARKQKYFRRGLLILLPLAVSLAYFAGYDHLVRQPIEDRCGAASDFTATICDWPQATERGAKITVELEGYHRARAVLYGEAELLAARP
-73 LICFTRWDVEQTFID
+73 
-88 AMKIAGFNVKSEVIW
+88 
-103 DKVYH
+103 
-108 GMGDTKAAF
+108 GDTVTGTAQWQ
-117 APSHENI
+117 S
-124 VFAVKGKYSFPGS
+124 AVHF
-137 RPKDLVTFPK
+137 
-147 INSSKMVHPTEKP
+147 N
-160 VGLLANLISSVTKPG
+160 
-175 DLILDPFDS
+175 S

-214 LRWLPQRAGKDFREK
+214 LRWLPQRAGKAFREK

-236 ARVSGFLTAEL
+236 PRVSGFLTAEL

-375 LSPRLYKLLTG
+375 LSPRLYKLLAG

>member
-1 MIIQEN
+1 MTGGGER
-7 TIIHGDSLTVLR
+7 T
-19 QMEPE
+19 M
-24 SVDAIITDPPYGINY
+24 
-39 VSQTASIKNDKSP
+39 
-52 FIWFLYDAFRV
+52 RV
-63 LKSGEAGRGG
+63 LATIGFSFSAGVFLAALLPWTGWQLYAAGGVLLLALAWLFAARKQKYFRRGLLILLPLAVSLAYFAGYDHLVRQPIENRCGAASDFAATVCDWPQATEHGAKITVELEGYHRARAGLYGEAELLAARP
-73 LICFTRWDVEQTFID
+73 
-88 AMKIAGFNVKSEVIW
+88 
-103 DKVYH
+103 
-108 GMGDTKAAF
+108 GDTVTGTAQWQSAA
-117 APSHENI
+117 H
-124 VFAVKGKYSFPGS
+124 
-137 RPKDLVTFPK
+137 
-147 INSSKMVHPTEKP
+147 
-160 VGLLANLISSVTKPG
+160 
-175 DLILDPFDS
+175 FDS

-214 LRWLPQRAGKDFREK
+214 LRWLPQRAGKAFREK

-236 ARVSGFLTAEL
+236 PRVSGFLTAEL

-375 LSPRLYKLLTG
+375 LSSRLYKLLTG
-386 WYKGKCRPLRT
+386 WYKGKCRPLRA

-451 TVLLGF
+451 TALLGF
-457 VWLPL
+457 LWLPL

-507 AAFIGCAATPDGKR
+507 AVFIGCAATPDGKR

-558 QGESVILTSDGE
+558 QGESVILTSGGE

-624 PVQTIYL
+624 PVQTVYL

-733 YSSNIRFLKSV
+733 YSSNIRFLKAV
-744 TPEAA
+744 MPEAA

>member
-1 MIIQEN
+1 M
-7 TIIHGDSLTVLR
+7 
-19 QMEPE
+19 
-24 SVDAIITDPPYGINY
+24 
-39 VSQTASIKNDKSP
+39 
-52 FIWFLYDAFRV
+52 RV
-63 LKSGEAGRGG
+63 LATIGFSFSAGVFLAALLPWTGWQLYAAGGVLLLALAWLFAARKQKYFRRGLLILLPLVVSLAYFAGYDHLVRQPIEDRRGAASDFTATVCDWPQATERGARVTVELEGYHRARAVLYGEAELLAARP
-73 LICFTRWDVEQTFID
+73 
-88 AMKIAGFNVKSEVIW
+88 
-103 DKVYH
+103 
-108 GMGDTKAAF
+108 GDTVTGTAQWQSAA
-117 APSHENI
+117 H
-124 VFAVKGKYSFPGS
+124 
-137 RPKDLVTFPK
+137 
-147 INSSKMVHPTEKP
+147 
-160 VGLLANLISSVTKPG
+160 
-175 DLILDPFDS
+175 FDS

-214 LRWLPQRAGKDFREK
+214 LRWLPQRAGKAFREK

-236 ARVSGFLTAEL
+236 PRVSGFLTAEL

-386 WYKGKCRPLRT
+386 WYKGKCRPLRA

-558 QGESVILTSDGE
+558 QGESVILTSGGE

-669 VLTIYPPVQSGG
+669 ILTIYPPVQSGG

-733 YSSNIRFLKSV
+733 YSSNIRFLKAV

-767 RLLAVGA
+767 RLLAIGA

>member
-1 MIIQEN
+1 M
-7 TIIHGDSLTVLR
+7 
-19 QMEPE
+19 
-24 SVDAIITDPPYGINY
+24 
-39 VSQTASIKNDKSP
+39 
-52 FIWFLYDAFRV
+52 RV
-63 LKSGEAGRGG
+63 LATIGFSFSAGVFLAALLPWNGWQLYAAGGVLLLALAWLFAARKQKYFRRGLLILLPLAVSLAYFAGYDHLVRQPIENRCGAASDFTATVCDWPQATERGARVTVELEGYHRARAVLYGEAELLAARP
-73 LICFTRWDVEQTFID
+73 
-88 AMKIAGFNVKSEVIW
+88 
-103 DKVYH
+103 
-108 GMGDTKAAF
+108 GDTVTGTAQWQ
-117 APSHENI
+117 S
-124 VFAVKGKYSFPGS
+124 AVHF
-137 RPKDLVTFPK
+137 
-147 INSSKMVHPTEKP
+147 N
-160 VGLLANLISSVTKPG
+160 
-175 DLILDPFDS
+175 S
-184 DDVTHF
+184 DDVIHF

-214 LRWLPQRAGKDFREK
+214 LRWLPQRAGKAFREK

-558 QGESVILTSDGE
+558 QGESVILTSGGE

-624 PVQTIYL
+624 PVQTVYL
-631 PDIEDEYGVRERLVS
+631 PDIEDEYGVRQRLVS

-661 TADTLGDT
+661 MADTLGDT
-669 VLTIYPPVQSGG
+669 VLTLYPPVQSGG